1 MWMKVYLYSKSFQG
15 EFMSAES
22 KHPALTMWSEDEIAF
37 RDAVRAFAE
46 AEIKPHVTEMDEKA
60 EMKSEIVSKLFEMGL
75 MGIESPEKFGGAGSS
90 FTMACI
96 AIEELGRIDGSVS
109 VLCDVQNTLVTNA
122 ILKWGSPGLQEKY
135 LPRLAREWVGAYCL
149 SESSSGSDAFA
160 LKCRAEKKDG
170 KWIINGNKLWITNG
184 KESNFFIVF
193 ANIDP
198 SKGYKGITAFIV
210 EKGFKG
216 FSVGKK
222 EDKLGIRASSTC
234 ELIFENCEVPEENI
248 LGEIGKGYKIAIE
261 TLNEGRIGIGA
272 QMVGIAQGA
281 YDATLSY
288 VKSREQFGKSIS
300 QFQGVQFQLA
310 QMRIE
315 LESSRLMVYNAARLK
330 DAGQDFI
337 ESAAMAKYYSS
348 KTAEKISSLAI
359 DLFGG
364 NGFTKE
370 YPVEK
375 FWRDAKIGQ
384 IYEGTSNMQLQ
395 TIAKI
400 ELDKA

>member
-1 MWMKVYLYSKSFQG
+1 
-15 EFMSAES
+15 MSVDTSEQTNR
-22 KHPALTMWSEDEIAF
+22 PALTMWSEDEVAF
-37 RDAVRAFAE
+37 RDAVRSFVE
-46 AEIKPHVTEMDEKA
+46 AEIKPYVNEMDEKA
-60 EMKSEIVSKLFEMGL
+60 QMKPEIITKLFEMGL
-75 MGIESPEKFGGAGSS
+75 MGIESPEKFGGAGST

-96 AIEELGRIDGSVS
+96 AIEEIARVDGSVS

-122 ILKWGSPGLQEKY
+122 VIQYGSEALKDKY
-135 LPRLAREWVGAYCL
+135 LPLLSQKWVGAYCL

-160 LKCRAEKKDG
+160 LKCRAQHVPATSAEKKDG
-170 KWIINGNKLWITNG
+170 KWILNGNKLWITNG
-184 KESNFFIVF
+184 KEASFFIVF
-193 ANIDP
+193 ANMDIA
-198 SKGYKGITAFIV
+198 KGYKGITAFIV
-210 EKGFKG
+210 EKDFKG
-216 FSVGKK
+216 FTVGKK

-234 ELIFENCEVPEENI
+234 ELIFENCEVPEANV

-281 YDATLSY
+281 YEATLNY
-288 VKSREQFGKSIS
+288 IKTREQFGKAIG

-315 LESSRLMVYNAARLK
+315 LEASRLMVYNAARLK
-330 DAGQDFI
+330 DSGQDFI
-337 ESAAMAKYYSS
+337 QAAAMAKYYSS
-348 KTAEKISSLAI
+348 KVAEKVTSMAI

-395 TIAKI
+395 TIAKM
-400 ELDKA
+400 EMDKA

>member
-1 MWMKVYLYSKSFQG
+1 
-15 EFMSAES
+15 
-22 KHPALTMWSEDEIAF
+22 
-37 RDAVRAFAE
+37 
-46 AEIKPHVTEMDEKA
+46 
-60 EMKSEIVSKLFEMGL
+60 
-75 MGIESPEKFGGAGSS
+75 
-90 FTMACI
+90 
-96 AIEELGRIDGSVS
+96 
-109 VLCDVQNTLVTNA
+109 
-122 ILKWGSPGLQEKY
+122 
-135 LPRLAREWVGAYCL
+135 
-149 SESSSGSDAFA
+149 
-160 LKCRAEKKDG
+160 
-170 KWIINGNKLWITNG
+170 
-184 KESNFFIVF
+184 
-193 ANIDP
+193 
-198 SKGYKGITAFIV
+198 GYKGITAFLV
-210 EKGFKG
+210 EKTFKG
-216 FSVGKK
+216 FTVGKK

-234 ELIFENCEVPEENI
+234 ELIFENCEVPEENV

-288 VKSREQFGKSIS
+288 IKSREQFGKAIG

-315 LESSRLMVYNAARLK
+315 LEASRLMVYNAARLK

-348 KTAEKISSLAI
+348 KVAEKISSMAI

-400 ELDKA
+400 EMDRA

>member
-1 MWMKVYLYSKSFQG
+1 
-15 EFMSAES
+15 MSIENAR
-22 KHPALTMWSEDEIAF
+22 PALTTWSEDENAF
-37 RDAVRAFAE
+37 REAVRSFAE
-46 AEIKPHVTEMDEKA
+46 TEIKPHVTEMDEQA
-60 EMKSEIVSKLFEMGL
+60 QMKPEIVSKLFEMGL
-75 MGIESPEKFGGAGSS
+75 MGIESPEQFGGAGSS
-90 FTMACI
+90 MTMACI
-96 AIEELGRIDGSVS
+96 AIEELARIDGAVS

-122 ILKWGSPGLQEKY
+122 ILRWGSPLLKEKY
-135 LPRLAREWVGAYCL
+135 LPKLAREWVGAYCL

-170 KWIINGNKLWITNG
+170 RWILNGHKLWITNG
-184 KESNFFIVF
+184 KEASFFIVF
-193 ANIDP
+193 ANIDTA
-198 SKGYKGITAFIV
+198 KGYKGITAFIV

-216 FSVGKK
+216 FTVGKK

-234 ELIFENCEVPEENI
+234 ELVFENCEVPEENV

-272 QMVGIAQGA
+272 QMVGITQGA
-281 YDATLSY
+281 YDATLNY
-288 VKSREQFGKSIS
+288 IKGREQFGKAIG

-310 QMRIE
+310 QMRID
-315 LESSRLMVYNAARLK
+315 LEASRLMVYNAARLK
-330 DAGQDFI
+330 DAGEDFI
-337 ESAAMAKYYSS
+337 EAAAMAKYYSS
-348 KTAEKISSLAI
+348 KIAEKVTSMAI

-400 ELDKA
+400 EMDKA

>member
-1 MWMKVYLYSKSFQG
+1 MTMD
-15 EFMSAES
+15 AR
-22 KHPALTMWSEDEIAF
+22 PALTMWSEDEIAF
-37 RDAVRAFAE
+37 RDAVRSFAE
-46 AEIKPHVTEMDEKA
+46 TEIKPHVTEMDEQAK
-60 EMKSEIVSKLFEMGL
+60 MNPGIVTKLFEMGL
-75 MGIESPEKFGGAGSS
+75 MGIESPERFGGAASS
-90 FTMACI
+90 ITMACI
-96 AIEELGRIDGSVS
+96 AIEELGRIDASVS

-160 LKCRAEKKDG
+160 LKTRAEKKDG
-170 KWIINGNKLWITNG
+170 KWVINGNKLWITNG
-184 KESNFFIVF
+184 NEASFFIVF
-193 ANIDP
+193 ANIDS

-216 FSVGKK
+216 FTVGKK

-234 ELIFENCEVPEENI
+234 ELIFENCEVPEENV

-281 YDATLSY
+281 YEATLNY
-288 VKSREQFGKSIS
+288 IKSREQFGKAIG

-315 LESSRLMVYNAARLK
+315 LEASRLMVYNATRLK
-330 DAGQDFI
+330 DGGQDFI

-348 KTAEKISSLAI
+348 KVAEKISSMAI

-400 ELDKA
+400 EMDRA